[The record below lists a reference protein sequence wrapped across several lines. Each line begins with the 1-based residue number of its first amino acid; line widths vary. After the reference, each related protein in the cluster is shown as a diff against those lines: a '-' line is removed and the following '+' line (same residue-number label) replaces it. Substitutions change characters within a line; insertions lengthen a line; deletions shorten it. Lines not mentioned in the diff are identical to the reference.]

1 MNGPVV
7 ANLAPAGGDSVAEQC
22 IRDLMGL
29 VALPA
34 LWVGREGPDIL
45 QIMLEAIDRIVPLDF
60 YFIQVALLPGQP
72 EYELARVPR
81 GAVQPPLSD
90 WRAAAAH
97 WAGHRVADG
106 RGVDAPTPL
115 GDMRVLRLSMG
126 FGTYGGKIWFGA
138 RDPGFPSYTQLAL
151 LRVATTLAV
160 TGLQGARL
168 NEEREKASRAKDE
181 FLAMLAHEL
190 RNPLAPISAA
200 AELLALTQPDNPKIA
215 RISGVITRQARHMTG
230 LIDDLLDVSRVT
242 RGLVELERRPVDLK
256 QVASEAVE
264 QARPLLEAR
273 AHRFTLELPAQ
284 AAFVEGDH
292 KRLVQ
297 VIGNLL
303 NNAAK
308 YTPEGGSIVLR
319 IAVERQQ
326 ASVAVVDNGVGMSAD
341 LIARAFDLFTQ
352 ASRSIDR
359 SQGGL
364 GLGLALVRSLVELH
378 HGSVS
383 AHSPGEGLGT
393 TLTVRLPRLAAE
405 SGPAAPAQAPPQ
417 RTYLPGGLRLL
428 VVDDNLDAAQMLAT
442 FMETLGHEV
451 TVESDARRVPA
462 LAAALAPD
470 VCLLDIG
477 LPHLDG
483 YELAR
488 RLRADPR
495 ARHAVLIAAT
505 GYGQEQDR
513 ARTAAAGFDHHFVKP
528 LDLAALA
535 RLLATVRPARPQG
548 GAS

>member
-1 MNGPVV
+1 MNGPVKDGLGPV
-7 ANLAPAGGDSVAEQC
+7 GSGVAEQC

-34 LWVGREGPDIL
+34 LWVGRAAPEIL

-60 YFIQVALLPGQP
+60 CFVQVALSPGQP
-72 EYELARVPR
+72 DYELVRVPH
-81 GAVQPPLSD
+81 GAPQLPLSD
-90 WRAAAAH
+90 WCSAAAR
-97 WAGHRVADG
+97 WTQHRVADG
-106 RGVDAPTPL
+106 RGFDAPTPL
-115 GDMRVLRLSMG
+115 GEMRVLRLSMG

-160 TGLQGARL
+160 TGLQGARI
-168 NEEREKASRAKDE
+168 NDEREKASRAKDE

-200 AELLALTQPDNPKIA
+200 AEVLALTQPDNPKVA
-215 RISGVITRQARHMTG
+215 KISGVITRQARHMTG

-242 RGLVELERRPVDLK
+242 RGLVELECRPVDLK
-256 QVASEAVE
+256 QVATEAVE

-273 AHRFTLELPAQ
+273 AHRFTLDLPAQ
-284 AAFVEGDH
+284 AAYVQGDH

-297 VIGNLL
+297 VVGNLL

-308 YTPEGGSIVLR
+308 YTPPGGSVVLR
-319 IAVERQQ
+319 VEAGQQQ
-326 ASVAVVDNGVGMSAD
+326 ASIIVEDNGVGMSAE
-341 LIARAFDLFTQ
+341 LISRAFELFTQ

-378 HGSVS
+378 QGSVS
-383 AHSPGEGLGT
+383 ARSPGEGLGT
-393 TLTVRLPRLAAE
+393 TLTVKLPRLAGEETGAP
-405 SGPAAPAQAPPQ
+405 SAAAQPDYA
-417 RTYLPGGLRLL
+417 PGGLRLL
-428 VVDDNLDAAQMLAT
+428 VVDDNADAAQMLAV
-442 FMETLGHEV
+442 FMETLGHRV
-451 TVESDARRVPA
+451 TVEGDARKVLD
-462 LAAALAPD
+462 LAAAFGPD
-470 VCLLDIG
+470 ACLLDIG
-477 LPHLDG
+477 LPHIDG

-495 ARHAVLIAAT
+495 TRHAVLIAAT
-505 GYGQEQDR
+505 GYGQEEDR

-535 RLLATVRPARPQG
+535 QLLGTIQPRRA
-548 GAS
+548 

>member
-1 MNGPVV
+1 MNGPAMV
-7 ANLAPAGGDSVAEQC
+7 NLAPAGGDGLAEQC

-45 QIMLEAIDRIVPLDF
+45 QIMLEAIDRIVQLDF
-60 YFIQVALLPGQP
+60 CFVQVALLPGQP

-81 GAVQPPLSD
+81 GGVRPPLSD
-90 WRAAAAH
+90 WRAAVEH
-97 WAGHRVADG
+97 WAQHRVADG
-106 RGVDAPTPL
+106 RGFDAATPL

-168 NEEREKASRAKDE
+168 NDEREKASRAKDE

-200 AELLALTQPDNPKIA
+200 AEVLALTQPDNPKVA
-215 RISGVITRQARHMTG
+215 KISGVITRQARHMTG

-242 RGLVELERRPVDLK
+242 RGLVELECQPVDLK
-256 QVASEAVE
+256 QVATEAVE

-273 AHRFTLELPAQ
+273 GHRFTLDLPAR
-284 AAFVEGDH
+284 AAFVQGDH

-308 YTPEGGSIVLR
+308 YTPPGGNVVLR
-319 IAVERQQ
+319 IEVSQQHVSIAVE
-326 ASVAVVDNGVGMSAD
+326 DNGVGMSAE
-341 LIARAFDLFTQ
+341 LIAKAFELFTQ
-352 ASRSIDR
+352 ASRSVDR

-378 HGSVS
+378 QGSVS
-383 AHSPGEGLGT
+383 ARSPGEGLGT
-393 TLTVRLPRLAAE
+393 TLTVKLPRLAGEETGAP
-405 SGPAAPAQAPPQ
+405 SAAAAQPDYA
-417 RTYLPGGLRLL
+417 PGGLRLL
-428 VVDDNLDAAQMLAT
+428 VVDDNADAAQMLAV
-442 FMETLGHEV
+442 FMETLGHRV
-451 TVESDARRVPA
+451 TVEGDARNVLD
-462 LAAALAPD
+462 LAAAFAPD

-477 LPHLDG
+477 LPHIDG

-495 ARHAVLIAAT
+495 TRHAILIAAT
-505 GYGQEQDR
+505 GYGQDEDR

-535 RLLATVRPARPQG
+535 QLLATVQPRRA
-548 GAS
+548 GAP

>member
-1 MNGPVV
+1 MS
-7 ANLAPAGGDSVAEQC
+7 ASVTRSAALHGSAAAEQC
-22 IRDLMGL
+22 IRDMMGL

-34 LWVGREGPDIL
+34 LWAGRDGPDIL

-60 YFIQVALLPGQP
+60 CLIQVALLPGQP
-72 EYELARVPR
+72 DYELVRQQ
-81 GAVQPPLSD
+81 GGSVQLPLQD
-90 WRAAAAH
+90 WRVAASQ
-97 WAGHRVADG
+97 WAQHRVADG
-106 RGVDAPTPL
+106 RGFDAVTPL

-126 FGTYGGKIWFGA
+126 FGTYGGKIWFGT
-138 RDPGFPSYTQLAL
+138 RDPGFPSHTQLAL

-160 TGLQGARL
+160 TGLQGARV
-168 NEEREKASRAKDE
+168 NDEREKASRAKDE

-200 AELLALTQPDNPKIA
+200 AEVLALTQPDNPKVA

-273 AHRFTLELPAQ
+273 AHEFTLGLPAQ
-284 AAFVEGDH
+284 AAFVQGDH

-297 VIGNLL
+297 VLGNLL

-308 YTPEGGSIVLR
+308 YTPEGGSVVLR
-319 IAVERQQ
+319 VEVNHQQ
-326 ASVAVVDNGVGMSAD
+326 VSVMVVDNGVGMSAE
-341 LIARAFDLFTQ
+341 LISRAFELFTQ

-378 HGSVS
+378 QGSVS
-383 AHSPGEGLGT
+383 ARSPGEGLGT
-393 TLTVRLPRLAAE
+393 TLTVKLPRLAGEETGAP
-405 SGPAAPAQAPPQ
+405 STAAAQPDYA
-417 RTYLPGGLRLL
+417 PGGLRLL
-428 VVDDNLDAAQMLAT
+428 VVDDNADAAQMLAV
-442 FMETLGHEV
+442 FMETLGHQV
-451 TVESDARRVPA
+451 TVEGDARKVLD
-462 LAAALAPD
+462 LATAFAPD
-470 VCLLDIG
+470 ACLLDIG
-477 LPHLDG
+477 LPHIDG

-488 RLRADPR
+488 RLRAGPR
-495 ARHAVLIAAT
+495 TRHAVLIAAT
-505 GYGQEQDR
+505 GYGQEEDR

-535 RLLATVRPARPQG
+535 QLLSTIQPRRA